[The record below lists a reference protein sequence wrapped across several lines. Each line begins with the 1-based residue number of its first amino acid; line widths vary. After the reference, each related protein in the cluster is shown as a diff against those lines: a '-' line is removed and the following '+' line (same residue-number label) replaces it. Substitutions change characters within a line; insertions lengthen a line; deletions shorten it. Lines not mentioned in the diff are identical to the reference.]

1 MERRQL
7 ESFLA
12 VAEAGSFTRA
22 SSRMSIAQPS
32 LSYSIRAVERELG
45 ATLFERHGRGVR
57 LTAAGGGIDGRPSE
71 AIHGDANGYS
81 RLEELIS

>member
-22 SSRMSIAQPS
+22 SSRLSIAQP
-32 LSYSIRAVERELG
+32 
-45 ATLFERHGRGVR
+45 
-57 LTAAGGGIDGRPSE
+57 
-71 AIHGDANGYS
+71 
-81 RLEELIS
+81 